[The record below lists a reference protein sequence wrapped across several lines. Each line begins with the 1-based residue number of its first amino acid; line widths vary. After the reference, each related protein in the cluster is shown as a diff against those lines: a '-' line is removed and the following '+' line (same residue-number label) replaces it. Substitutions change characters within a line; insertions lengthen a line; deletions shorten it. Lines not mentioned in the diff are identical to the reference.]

1 MLTYVSKEGGS
12 MLGDRIQAR
21 MEKLGMSQADVARRA
36 GLSSGHVSDLVTGQK
51 GKRVSAET
59 VEKLAR
65 ALKVSPTFFYRVD
78 SRTKVS
84 KGRR

>member
-1 MLTYVSKEGGS
+1 

-21 MEKLGMSQADVARRA
+21 MQQLGMSQADVARRA
-36 GLSSGHVSDLVTGQK
+36 GLSSGHVSDLVTGNK

-65 ALKVSPTFFYRVD
+65 ALKVSPSFFLRGH

-84 KGRR
+84 RGRS